1 MTKTGYTF
9 RRIEAGLHEI
19 PGTGYRLE
27 RESEPIRRR
36 APRCWTLRRGDDLV
50 EIGIRTVKEAS
61 DVVRFV
67 EGVLAYLREIGAAEN
82 TEKFG
87 RMYPW
92 ALETR
97 LGTLIV
103 SIHGGWVA
111 MRFVDVD
118 RAAKDLTRNQGLNT
132 YSGKWNYHPSRED
145 DVEDRL
151 RGLKYMLSRVTE
163 GIT

>member
-1 MTKTGYTF
+1 MLSPMSKATYIF

-19 PGTGYRLE
+19 PGTDYRLE
-27 RESEPIRRR
+27 RDTQALGRPS
-36 APRCWTLRRGDDLV
+36 RCWTLRRGDDSI

-61 DVVRFV
+61 ETVRFV
-67 EGVLAYLREIGAAEN
+67 EGVLAHLREIGATEN

-92 ALETR
+92 SLETR

-103 SIHGGWVA
+103 SIHGHWVA
-111 MRFVDVD
+111 MRFVDVE
-118 RAAKDLTRNQGLNT
+118 RAAQELDRNAGLNT
-132 YSGKWNYHPSRED
+132 YSGKWNYHPSREG

-163 GIT
+163 